1 MVYLKCVKNI
11 FFFLTIEN
19 LVGFKGNIIINI
31 IYRKFRDMGVSRQ
44 TKVNINLSGF
54 HDKLK

>member
-1 MVYLKCVKNI
+1 VKNI
-11 FFFLTIEN
+11 IFFLTIEN

-31 IYRKFRDMGVSRQ
+31 IYRKFRDKGVSRQ
-44 TKVNINLSGF
+44 TKVNINLSRI

>member
-1 MVYLKCVKNI
+1 MKCVKKN